1 MIAGGASGIV
11 ERLPSGHAIKTPWNG
26 HTGHLCRQELM
37 LESQIYARLGCHP
50 RLVKL
55 ISWDPDQYALT
66 MEYMPNG
73 SLKDY
78 LAQNRDI
85 SLTQRLR
92 WAQEAAE
99 GLQLLHSANVIHCD
113 VAPKNFLLDAHLSLR
128 IADFSGSSLNS
139 SYPAACG
146 SVRFT
151 EPNFSRRNS
160 PTIQEDLYALGSTIY
175 CIMTSRY
182 PYEELESNEVR
193 DRYKAQEFP
202 DVADISCG
210 EIILRCWRSEA
221 TSAQE
226 ICDFIR
232 NIDRIDVLCKVIS
245 IALY

>member
-1 MIAGGASGIV
+1 MI
-11 ERLPSGHAIKTPWNG
+11 
-26 HTGHLCRQELM
+26 
-37 LESQIYARLGCHP
+37 LESQIYARLGYHP

-78 LAQNRDI
+78 LAQNRVI
-85 SLTQRLR
+85 STIQRLR
-92 WAQEAAE
+92 WVYEAAE

-113 VAPKNFLLDAHLSLR
+113 VAPKNFLLDSHLSLR

-146 SVRFT
+146 SARFT
-151 EPNFSRRNS
+151 EPNFSRRNP

-175 CIMTSRY
+175 CIMTSKY
-182 PYEELESNEVR
+182 PYEDLESNEVR

-202 DVADISCG
+202 DVAEISCG
-210 EIILRCWRSEA
+210 EIILRCWRSEVS
-221 TSAQE
+221 SAQQ
-226 ICDFIR
+226 ICDFIQGM
-232 NIDRIDVLCKVIS
+232 DR
-245 IALY
+245 

>member
-1 MIAGGASGIV
+1 
-11 ERLPSGHAIKTPWNG
+11 
-26 HTGHLCRQELM
+26 M
-37 LESQIYARLGCHP
+37 LESQIYAKLGSHP
-50 RLVKL
+50 RLVKF

-85 SLTQRLR
+85 SIAQRLR

-139 SYPAACG
+139 SHPAACG

-151 EPNFSRRNS
+151 DPSFPRRAP
-160 PTIQEDLYALGSTIY
+160 PTTQEDLYALGSTIY
-175 CIMTSRY
+175 FIMTSRY
-182 PYEELESNEVR
+182 PYEELDSTEVR
-193 DRYKAQEFP
+193 DRYRAQEFP
-202 DVADISCG
+202 DVAEICCG
-210 EIILRCWRSEA
+210 EIILRCWRSEVS
-221 TSAQE
+221 SAQE

-232 NIDRIDVLCKVIS
+232 GMDAMDLSQC
-245 IALY
+245 